1 MRKNLKGIMW
11 TMIRLTFQI
20 DVYSSSSVLYKSHVP
35 TPQTQVKN
43 LILHINRVTSP
54 LDNSLLF
61 KCKKDR
67 KEHPK
72 IPQNTYQPISW
83 SNHNTENLW
92 ITWDCIKY
100 CVICKFYHAS
110 HFGDFACFSQLEMTK
125 GFLVISG
132 N

>member
-1 MRKNLKGIMW
+1 M
-11 TMIRLTFQI
+11 
-20 DVYSSSSVLYKSHVP
+20 YKSHVP

-72 IPQNTYQPISW
+72 IPQNTYQPIS
-83 SNHNTENLW
+83 
-92 ITWDCIKY
+92 
-100 CVICKFYHAS
+100 
-110 HFGDFACFSQLEMTK
+110 
-125 GFLVISG
+125 
-132 N
+132 